1 MMNNKQI
8 VEHKLEFLLNKLVYI
23 TDFHNENQVNF
34 LLKEID
40 YWRTELLKIETEE
53 HFKELEDEQ
62 NH

>member
-8 VEHKLEFLLNKLVYI
+8 VEHKLEFLCDKLEYI
-23 TDFHNENQVNF
+23 TDFHTENQVSF

-53 HFKELEDEQ
+53 HFKELENEQ
-62 NH
+62 NY

>member
-8 VEHKLEFLLNKLVYI
+8 IEHKLEFLLNKLEYI
-23 TDFHNENQVNF
+23 TDFHNENQVSF

-53 HFKELEDEQ
+53 HFKELKDEQ